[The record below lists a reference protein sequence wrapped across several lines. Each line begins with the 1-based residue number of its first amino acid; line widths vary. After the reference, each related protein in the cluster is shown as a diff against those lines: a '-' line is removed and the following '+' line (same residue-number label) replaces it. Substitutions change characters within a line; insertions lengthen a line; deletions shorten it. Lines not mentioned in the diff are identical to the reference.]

1 MRRNSGSS
9 GVVLLILL
17 LLVSSAGLGIAYYT
31 GFLGQF
37 IQIEFDAKAKAEAVV
52 VEAEAETDTE
62 AEAAAAAAAVP
73 IVGEFPV
80 DISGLSGRYD
90 VASFDETS
98 RKWGDISGK
107 GNDVTVRKGNI
118 KKTDTYV
125 YGGTGDGLKFPV
137 KVLGDGGIYTM
148 FWIARYNGAVKKRI
162 FDGTDNNWLSGF
174 HDGSTGV
181 AHHGAWL
188 TEKLVS
194 FGDHTWIQ
202 GVDAPNR
209 FRVFGK
215 NQVTEAS
222 VYGSTSQIT
231 INMGEKYSG
240 QSSDWAVKEVIF
252 YNRML
257 TPEEIEKVE
266 TYLFKKYF
274 PSLPVDISVAKGKL
288 ESGHVDDPRGE
299 PFGYGTQEFCR
310 QQAKTLGYPVWGH
323 RTNESL
329 VSKSKC
335 FYYPE
340 GTNFEEFVEDE
351 EDEVHTVGCTNLDRD
366 IYEGCIKEE

>member
-17 LLVSSAGLGIAYYT
+17 LLMSSAGLGIAYYM
-31 GFLGQF
+31 GFLDQF
-37 IQIEFDAKAKAEAVV
+37 IQIEFDEAKA
-52 VEAEAETDTE
+52 EAEAETDAE
-62 AEAAAAAAAVP
+62 AEAAAPAAAPAAPAAP
-73 IVGEFPV
+73 IVGEFPA

-90 VASFDETS
+90 VASFDESS

-118 KKTDTYV
+118 KKTDTYI

-148 FWIARYNGAVKKRI
+148 FWIARYNGDTKKRI
-162 FDGTDNNWLSGF
+162 FDGVDNNWLSGF
-174 HDGSTGV
+174 HNGSTGV
-181 AHHGAWL
+181 AHHGDWL

-194 FGDHTWIQ
+194 FGDHPWIQ
-202 GVDAPNR
+202 GVDAPNK

-215 NQVTEAS
+215 NQVTVPS
-222 VYGSTSQIT
+222 VYGKTSQIT
-231 INMGEKYSG
+231 INMGANASS

-274 PSLPVDISVAKGKL
+274 PSLPVDISMAKGKL

-310 QQAKTLGYPVWGH
+310 EQAKTLGYPIWGH
-323 RTNESL
+323 RNNESVDL
-329 VSKSKC
+329 KSKC
-335 FYYPE
+335 FYYAE
-340 GTNFEEFVEDE
+340 GTNFEEFVEIED
-351 EDEVHTVGCTNLDRD
+351 DEVHTVGCTNLDQD